1 MTPERWRQI
10 ENICHQA
17 LELDS
22 ERRSAFLAHVCAG
35 DQTLFGEVESMLAA
49 HGRAGDFLEQNALE
63 LEAEALAQEKTRAL
77 PAQEFSHYRILS
89 RIGAGGM
96 GEVWLARDNNL
107 ERNVALKFLPVQFT
121 SDKDR
126 LQRFVREAKAASAL
140 NHPNIITIH
149 EIGEAEIGEGKT
161 HFIATEFI
169 EGQTLR
175 QVLANEELSL
185 KKALD
190 IASQAAAAL
199 DAAHHA
205 GIIHRDIKP
214 ENIMVR
220 PDGLVKV
227 LDFGLAKL
235 DARRSLPE
243 DSVDTSAQTQPGV
256 VKTQPGM
263 ILGTLR
269 YMSPEQARGRE
280 VDARTD
286 IFSLGVVL
294 YELISKQPLFAGET
308 TADIIAA
315 IIHKEP
321 EPLSDFAPDTPEEL
335 ERIVRKA
342 LAKDARDRYQTA
354 RDLQL
359 DLQTLKQD
367 SELSAQLARL
377 RSSGSNR
384 LSGELSR
391 ELSDS
396 SRASSPAF
404 RRWGVAG
411 IGIAALLVIAGL
423 VWKLAIQSSSPLP
436 RQLSF
441 DTLFGKKGQDNSL
454 LMQSRFSPDGKD
466 VAYALSDEDGSHI
479 WVRPIGSD
487 GETQITFGKWDDD
500 NPVWSP
506 GSEKIAFISTRGNQL
521 GIWTISDRGGTPTPI
536 KTLGDG
542 QTLANRG
549 RVRMVAWANGGAA
562 IYYEWQYNLYRLDLN
577 TKETTPII
585 PSNQPFQQPQDFS
598 LSPDEQGIVF
608 IARQNG
614 QYDLWRMSLTAAT
627 AQQVT
632 NDPAVDQHPM
642 WLNDASLLYNST
654 RGEKTQLYSIETS
667 GNSSGGEPVPVS
679 TANHQC
685 QLADFSSKANRI
697 LCFEQ
702 QDDSDILAVDA
713 KSGAETQ
720 LTNDYGLE
728 LWAGASPDG
737 QTLLYQAISGDRF
750 VGDIRKGFLFTKPLN
765 SKSKT
770 TRLIPE
776 DGFDAQWSPN
786 GKRIGFLRLAEQT
799 PHLWTIE
806 QTGID
811 LKQLSADSVFFGG
824 WRNSPPYNRSEA
836 RTWDWSPDSTRI
848 AYSSRQNGV
857 ANIWARSLDG
867 SQPTKVSTNEDP
879 KLVLK
884 CPIWSPD
891 GERLAFVTETDAQ
904 SASGKQMW
912 SVWVGERGQSKMIF
926 QTENRLRLRGWL
938 EKDRLLLALA
948 ENVVGSG
955 SQPTTVTL
963 VSLAVVFG
971 EQSAGSEQTL
981 GLLAETYLSN
991 VQLVPDGSKIA
1002 FVKAQNRRHDIWTA
1016 SITGNQLSPPKK
1028 ITNNSDPDFR
1038 FASLTWSPDGKT
1050 IYYDKQTR
1058 LNLLTTSAASN

>member
-10 ENICHQA
+10 ENICHEA

-22 ERRSAFLAHVCAG
+22 ERRGEFLERVCA
-35 DQTLFGEVESMLAA
+35 DDEVLLDEVQSMLAA
-49 HGRAGDFLEQNALE
+49 HDRAGDFLQQNALQ
-63 LEAEALAQEKTRAL
+63 LEAEALAMEKTRPL
-77 PAQEFSHYRILS
+77 PVQSFSHYRILS

-107 ERNVALKFLPVQFT
+107 DRNVALKFLPVQFT
-121 SDKDR
+121 ADKDR

-149 EIGEAEIGEGKT
+149 EIGEAETAEGKT

-175 QVLANEELSL
+175 QFLSSEDLTL

-190 IASQAAAAL
+190 IAIQVAAAL
-199 DAAHHA
+199 DAAHNA

-214 ENIMVR
+214 ENIMLR
-220 PDGLVKV
+220 PDWLVKV

-235 DARRSLPE
+235 DVRRSLPE
-243 DSVDTSAQTQPGV
+243 DSVDTSAQTQPQEIR
-256 VKTQPGM
+256 TQPGM

-269 YMSPEQARGRE
+269 YMSPEQARGRD

-286 IFSLGVVL
+286 IFSLGAVL
-294 YELISKQPLFAGET
+294 YELIAKQPLFAGET
-308 TADIIAA
+308 SADVIAA
-315 IIHKEP
+315 IINKEP
-321 EPLSDFAPDTPEEL
+321 EPLSEFMPDIPHEL
-335 ERIVRKA
+335 ERIVHKA
-342 LAKDARDRYQTA
+342 LAKDSRNRYQTA

-359 DLQTLKQD
+359 DLQDLKQD

-377 RSSGSNR
+377 RASGANR
-384 LSGELSR
+384 LSGELSK
-391 ELSDS
+391 ELSND
-396 SRASSPAF
+396 SPAPSPVF
-404 RRWGVAG
+404 RRWGLAGAG
-411 IGIAALLVIAGL
+411 IVALLVIAVL
-423 VWKLAIQSSSPLP
+423 AWKLATRSSPPLA

-454 LMQSRFSPDGKD
+454 LRQSRFSPNGKE
-466 VAYALSDEDGSHI
+466 VAFAFADEDGSHI
-479 WVRPIGSD
+479 WVRPVGSE
-487 GETQITFGKWDDD
+487 GEQQLTFGKWDDD
-500 NPVWSP
+500 NPVWSLD
-506 GSEKIAFISTRGNQL
+506 SEKVAFISTRGNQL
-521 GIWTISDRGGTPTPI
+521 GIWTVSDRGGAPTQI

-562 IYYEWQYNLYRLDLN
+562 IYYEWQYNLYRLDVGA
-577 TKETTPII
+577 KEATQII
-585 PSNQPFQQPQDFS
+585 PPNQPFQQPQDFS
-598 LSPDEQGIVF
+598 LSPDEQDIVF

-614 QYDLWRMSLTAAT
+614 QYDLWRMSVNGAT
-627 AQQVT
+627 AQRVT
-632 NDPAVDQHPM
+632 NDAAVDQHPL
-642 WLNDASLLYNST
+642 WLDNASLLYNST
-654 RGEKTQLYSIETS
+654 RGEKTQLYSVE
-667 GNSSGGEPVPVS
+667 SSGGEPSPIS

-685 QLADFSSKANRI
+685 QLADFSASANRI

-702 QDDSDILAVDA
+702 QDDSDILAVDV

-728 LWAGASPDG
+728 LWAGVSPDG

-750 VGDIRKGFLFTKPLN
+750 VGDIRRGFLFARSLAAKG
-765 SKSKT
+765 KT
-770 TRLIPE
+770 TRLVPE
-776 DGFDAQWSPN
+776 DGFDAQWSPD
-786 GKRIGFLRLAEQT
+786 GRRIGFLRLAEQT
-799 PHLWTIE
+799 PHLWTVE

-811 LKQLSADSVFFGG
+811 LKQLGTDGVFFGG
-824 WRNSPPYNRSEA
+824 WTSSPPYNRLEA

-857 ANIWARSLDG
+857 SNIWVKPIDG
-867 SQPTKVSTNEDP
+867 SQPTKISDNNDA
-879 KLVLK
+879 KLFLK
-884 CPIWSPD
+884 CPVWSPD
-891 GERLAFVTETDAQ
+891 GERLAYVTETDAQ
-904 SASGKQMW
+904 SDSGKQMW
-912 SVWVGERGQSKMIF
+912 SVWVGGQGQSRMIF

-938 EKDRLLLALA
+938 AKDRLLLALA
-948 ENVVGSG
+948 ENVAGSG

-963 VSLAVVFG
+963 VSLPIAVG
-971 EQSAGSEQTL
+971 DQSAGERQTL
-981 GLLAETYLSN
+981 GSLAETYLSN
-991 VQLVPDGSKIA
+991 VHLAPDGGKIA
-1002 FVKAQNRRHDIWTA
+1002 FVKAQNRRHDIWIATV
-1016 SITGNQLSPPKK
+1016 TGNRLSPPKK
-1028 ITNNSDPDFR
+1028 VTNNSDPDFR